1 MGRQGVRKER
11 RLIINQL
18 NQNKMEENIVT
29 AVIIGFWLGYAIG
42 WLIEKSIKKVD
53 GKFEIDQYMKKFYG
67 DKWINL

>member
-1 MGRQGVRKER
+1 
-11 RLIINQL
+11 
-18 NQNKMEENIVT
+18 MEENIVT

-53 GKFEIDQYMKKFYG
+53 GKFEIDQYMTKFYG